1 MRTSD
6 PPVRRSSTQSD
17 QRLDD
22 LLDRQAAPVIVRPGC
37 ARDAPKTAPVPRA
50 LVSYHQ
56 DGESPGMSESDERK
70 RFRQLPD
77 PVPSED
83 TVESVDT
90 ASIPAPDAS
99 DERDRFLREAGGG

>member
-1 MRTSD
+1 
-6 PPVRRSSTQSD
+6 
-17 QRLDD
+17 
-22 LLDRQAAPVIVRPGC
+22 
-37 ARDAPKTAPVPRA
+37 
-50 LVSYHQ
+50 
-56 DGESPGMSESDERK
+56 MSESDERK